1 MSKTAKPFYKPPRVA
16 AAEVVANVLRGK
28 SLSSLLPIYSDQVA
42 EKENALLKEL
52 CFGCLR
58 WYPQIAPLLKKLIE
72 KPLREKDLEVQGLV
86 AIGIYQLLYMRISAH
101 AVVNETVEATKGVN
115 RPWAKGLVNA
125 VLRRFQR
132 ERITLLEEL
141 SDDKTF
147 QSAHPKWLLNKLTE
161 SWPANIVKG
170 IISSNNSQGPMTLR
184 VNTLKNSRDA
194 YLEILRKEGI
204 AGAPTKHSSV
214 GVILNSAVSVASLPG
229 FDSGSC
235 SVQDEAAQ
243 LAADLLSLKPGHIV
257 LDACCA
263 PGGKTC
269 HILEAEPNLKSL
281 LAIDSEPRR
290 LNKVTANLTRL
301 NLDAA
306 LCAADATNL
315 KSWWDGCRFDRILLD
330 APCSATGVIRRH
342 PDIKLLRKPAD
353 IDTLATIQLTLLQR
367 LWQTLANG
375 GILVYATCSILPS
388 ENDEVVKTFIKQQQD
403 AEIMTISDS
412 WGEASEYGRQL
423 FPMINGHDGFYYSRL
438 RKIGG
443 PD

>member
-1 MSKTAKPFYKPPRVA
+1 
-16 AAEVVANVLRGK
+16 
-28 SLSSLLPIYSDQVA
+28 
-42 EKENALLKEL
+42 
-52 CFGCLR
+52 
-58 WYPQIAPLLKKLIE
+58 
-72 KPLREKDLEVQGLV
+72 
-86 AIGIYQLLYMRISAH
+86 
-101 AVVNETVEATKGVN
+101 
-115 RPWAKGLVNA
+115 
-125 VLRRFQR
+125 
-132 ERITLLEEL
+132 
-141 SDDKTF
+141 
-147 QSAHPKWLLNKLTE
+147 
-161 SWPANIVKG
+161 
-170 IISSNNSQGPMTLR
+170 
-184 VNTLKNSRDA
+184 
-194 YLEILRKEGI
+194 
-204 AGAPTKHSSV
+204 
-214 GVILNSAVSVASLPG
+214 
-229 FDSGSC
+229 
-235 SVQDEAAQ
+235 
-243 LAADLLSLKPGHIV
+243 
-257 LDACCA
+257 
-263 PGGKTC
+263 
-269 HILEAEPNLKSL
+269 
-281 LAIDSEPRR
+281 
-290 LNKVTANLTRL
+290 VTANLTRL

-423 FPMINGHDGFYYSRL
+423 FPVINGHDGFYYSRL